1 MQKSRLYQGLS
12 CTVLGLSCLLLTSC
26 TLLKTDYVNHVQA
39 TAPQGYGQLQNA
51 DSSRVELSDD
61 TSLATSHD
69 GVHNTSVA
77 SQLDFYRCY
86 QDEKLNALIDQVLQ
100 HNYDLKSAF
109 LTLRQAEVSLG
120 LSRAG
125 LHPTASAGLDAS
137 ARRNFYNGDSSTRS
151 SGGNLSI
158 SYELDL
164 FGRLDVDLA
173 MAADGLYIVRDD
185 LLTEQETLVADVDAR
200 AGDHLAHLI
209 LRFAAERAT
218 RLVEIILV
226 VGHD

>member
-164 FGRLDVDLA
+164 FGRL
-173 MAADGLYIVRDD
+173 AADERSSFEQFKATAYDYKAMR
-185 LLTEQETLVADVDAR
+185 LTLIQRASEYYWNYAYAKEALKMAQEQLEVSQR
-200 AGDHLAHLI
+200 
-209 LRFAAERAT
+209 
-218 RLVEIILV
+218 RL
-226 VGHD
+226 D